1 VINTLN
7 HVGYSIAFGEIE
19 SGLYS
24 SFLFLI
30 IGVLAVRELRA
41 MEKFS
46 LGLVGQMFLWS
57 LLFWG
62 VPIAS
67 FFFVPGLG

>member
-1 VINTLN
+1 MNTLN
-7 HVGYSIAFGEIE
+7 HVGCSIAFGEIE

-41 MEKFS
+41 MEKLSF
-46 LGLVGQMFLWS
+46 GLVGQMVLWS

-67 FFFVPGLG
+67 FILIPGLG